1 MALILIGAAVGAG
14 SAAIPSEFRP
24 AGQLVVI
31 GLGLVLVIWWV
42 LLPFLR
48 WRTTTYTITT
58 RRLITR
64 SGILN
69 KIGKDLPLNRINEVS
84 SERSLTDRMF
94 RCGTLNVQTAADDGT
109 IVLVDVP
116 DVEQVRREMTELL
129 PAARPVGHPAHRLR
143 ADDRRGR
150 RLDRPTGKPRRRV
163 IMNRPEALNALQTGQ
178 ARLLI
183 DAYAELADDP
193 QLSVVVITSASDRAF
208 CVGADLKE
216 RAGFDDD
223 DLRAQRP
230 VFVAAF
236 GGLLN
241 LAVPTITA
249 DRRIRPWR
257 RMRAGAVL
265 RRDQSPRR
273 RRRSHCPRSVS
284 D

>member
-1 MALILIGAAVGAG
+1 MGLPPRLLGADEQVIIHTRTHAKAMLLPAVALILIGAAVGAG

-24 AGQLVVI
+24 AGQLVVV

-116 DVEQVRREMTELL
+116 DVEQVHREMTELL
-129 PAARPVGHPAHRLR
+129 FSSPAGWPPGSSAP
-143 ADDRRGR
+143 RG
-150 RLDRPTGKPRRRV
+150 
-163 IMNRPEALNALQTGQ
+163 
-178 ARLLI
+178 
-183 DAYAELADDP
+183 
-193 QLSVVVITSASDRAF
+193 
-208 CVGADLKE
+208 
-216 RAGFDDD
+216 
-223 DLRAQRP
+223 
-230 VFVAAF
+230 
-236 GGLLN
+236 
-241 LAVPTITA
+241 
-249 DRRIRPWR
+249 
-257 RMRAGAVL
+257 
-265 RRDQSPRR
+265 
-273 RRRSHCPRSVS
+273 
-284 D
+284 